1 MWAVTSLGQQHDFS
15 QKIAPPAIG
24 SDPNDAVARFGI
36 RSTPMTFWLD
46 VLANLLIYERPTRL
60 LNTAPQDK
68 VSRN

>member
-1 MWAVTSLGQQHDFS
+1 
-15 QKIAPPAIG
+15 
-24 SDPNDAVARFGI
+24 
-36 RSTPMTFWLD
+36 MTFWLD